1 MESAAVVSGV
11 MLSFFAS
18 ALPSFSILV
27 CAVTMSRANDLTD
40 ALVALVD
47 AILPASISP
56 WLAAASIANICAS
69 VMVAAGAFID
79 VLDPAPAAIDVS
91 VAAVSSKK
99 ESIASFPF
107 LQAPSI
113 VTAQS
118 ATANALLLVPR
129 TMIAT
134 SLVRCLPYWPREAE
148 RGQNPCYMA
157 ILLRRMRQLDVNRQP
172 HLVRHHDTASLQRLI
187 PREAEVAPVDLERSA
202 EPRPVIPPR
211 ILRESLGGNLHVHR
225 ARDVA
230 DGQITGHHELAVPG
244 RLDGGAYEPDLRKFL
259 HIEEVPRPKMRVSSR
274 IVGRN
279 ARSAD
284 LRLDPR
290 SRRIAIGH
298 DGAGNVRKPPPDL
311 RYHQM
316 GDDELDSRMRRIDL
330 PRAGQASHCRS
341 GVAFCT
347 CKHPKSPRRGFYTV
361 WS

>member
-91 VAAVSSKK
+91 VAPAPAMVVSA
-99 ESIASFPF
+99 ASFPF
-107 LQAPSI
+107 LHAPSN

-118 ATANALLLVPR
+118 VTANALLLVPR

-157 ILLRRMRQLDVNRQP
+157 TLLRRMRQLDVNRQL
-172 HLVRHHDTASLQRLI
+172 HLVRNHHPASLQRLI
-187 PREAEVAPVDLERSA
+187 PREAEVAPVDLERTA
-202 EPRPVIPPR
+202 ESRPVVAPR
-211 ILRESLGGNLHVHR
+211 ILREPFGGDLHLHR
-225 ARDVA
+225 TRDVA
-230 DGQITGHHELAVPG
+230 DCQITRYHEFAVPS

-259 HIEEVPRPKMRVSSR
+259 HIEEIPRTKMRVSPR
-274 IVGRN
+274 IIGRN
-279 ARSAD
+279 ARRAD

-290 SRRIAIGH
+290 SRRMAIGH
-298 DGAGNVRKPPPDL
+298 DGAGNIRKPPPNL
-311 RYHQM
+311 RYHQVR
-316 GDDELDSRMRRIDL
+316 DHELDSRMRRIDL
-330 PRAGQASHCRS
+330 PRAGQVSHASS
-341 GVAFCT
+341 SVVFCT
-347 CKHPKSPRRGFYTV
+347 CKHP
-361 WS
+361 